1 MLATILLLLGLFEIY
16 HKYRHNYGRSRNNN
30 IPKNILQIGH
40 STSLQKRKRYCSLH
54 PVVFVTFTILLFF
67 KGKKMLLVRCITD
80 DIIDILCVILIKG
93 CKHTQMRWKTGDYE
107 IA

>member
-1 MLATILLLLGLFEIY
+1 MLASILLWLSDYIINIDIILVSPEIIRYRQISLKLVIVLL
-16 HKYRHNYGRSRNNN
+16 SR
-30 IPKNILQIGH
+30 K
-40 STSLQKRKRYCSLH
+40 SKRYCSMH

-93 CKHTQMRWKTGDYE
+93 CKHTQMRWKERNYE

>member
-1 MLATILLLLGLFEIY
+1 MLATILLLLGLFE
-16 HKYRHNYGRSRNNN
+16 RHHYDESRNNK
-30 IPKNILQIGH
+30 IPKQILKMCN
-40 STSLQKRKRYCSLH
+40 STSHQKIKRYCPIH
-54 PVVFVTFTILLFF
+54 PVVFLTFTILLFF